1 MNQKQREAARAALL
15 AHAAMETTKGRHFD
29 FMQMLETRKKN
40 FNLQPSELESALLSE
55 LLADHD
61 AAVAAF
67 RTESASLREADTD
80 AFSALFAHITAFEQA
95 LAPIREGQ

>member
-1 MNQKQREAARAALL
+1 MNQKQREAARTALL

-29 FMQMLETRKKN
+29 FLQLLENRKKK
-40 FNLQPSELESALLSE
+40 FNLSPSELENALLKE

-67 RTESASLREADTD
+67 RTESASLREADAE
-80 AFSALFAHITAFEQA
+80 AFTALFAHIAQFEQA
-95 LAPIREGQ
+95 LAPIRDAE